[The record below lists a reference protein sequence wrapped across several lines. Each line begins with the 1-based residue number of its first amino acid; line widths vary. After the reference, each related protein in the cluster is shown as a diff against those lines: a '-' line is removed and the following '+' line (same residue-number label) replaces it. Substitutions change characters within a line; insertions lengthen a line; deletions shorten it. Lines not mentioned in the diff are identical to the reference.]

1 MVVWSHGQ
9 YSWSLCEHILS
20 NNNRYSHIT
29 PHPAHL
35 TLHATPLTCPC
46 RFITVT
52 ELLLLHTAKWSGV
65 FGSMWT
71 ELTVTSVSEPD
82 SDALKVLTHSVV
94 FRLHICEGREK
105 ALNFTVLGNM

>member
-1 MVVWSHGQ
+1 MGWYILGHTLNMQLIIYLIYITHLPPPPTTSYHLPPSPTTSH
-9 YSWSLCEHILS
+9 L
-20 NNNRYSHIT
+20 
-29 PHPAHL
+29 AHL
-35 TLHATPLTCPC
+35 PPPTPLTCPC
-46 RFITVT
+46 RFMIVT

-94 FRLHICEGREK
+94 FRLHI
-105 ALNFTVLGNM
+105 